1 MLKTFHFNT
10 TVAESNAFCL
20 ASNLRGKSLNQSTS
34 AAFQEKDYFLGSVLI
49 TEKSVLF
56 WKCDLL
62 FMKISLKL
70 FLLSLSDLLFSD
82 SVLSARVLPVLEHF
96 EK

>member
-1 MLKTFHFNT
+1 M
-10 TVAESNAFCL
+10 
-20 ASNLRGKSLNQSTS
+20 
-34 AAFQEKDYFLGSVLI
+34 
-49 TEKSVLF
+49 
-56 WKCDLL
+56 
-62 FMKISLKL
+62 L